1 MWKDNIPEGLGKYV
15 YLASLT
21 VGSIPQQKFAEYI
34 KRELVFK
41 NDMSNKTN
49 FSERINSSLK
59 ILEQIAKN
67 EERKEKAAINSY
79 QQKLIKYIN
88 DDTISQEVKKIL
100 QEQLDYLKLINNG
113 QTKEINLIKNIN
125 IIAQDFDL
133 FKRRVRELKNL
144 PENSFDVSNRLE
156 YRLEDNV
163 GRFLRDQG
171 KNGNRKTKNKNLLI
185 KNAFK
190 NSNLISKE
198 LRGKF
203 NDIPGLEELI
213 YSLLYIDF
221 SEQLQNIEDEN
232 LYLLDEKA
240 LKEYLENYISD
251 QASNSRMTQLKSILK
266 NNANEAIVLAQELAS
281 FLGAEWLDKSEID
294 KFKEIIKK
302 VKKGEKVTL
311 EKNRTLKQ
319 INERVLTYND
329 NIVSNNNKHLTFTF
343 KTRYSHGFLQELTR
357 IIERLGVNVGRN
369 VATDTITTL
378 GTATLIE
385 NNTKQNEELMK
396 LMKEL
401 DQILSDD
408 FDKSQKKPTTIENF
422 DQAIQQQKEM
432 NDKIKNAVEI
442 SSESIKKL
450 SSEFSQNFLSYDTL
464 KLYRTYETQSM
475 YDNSFHGRK
484 MVILSALSKLYAAPG
499 LEETLMNKDLL
510 ITFLLNISNQTLG
523 AKNKPALET
532 YLSLFAGLLMFD
544 DISSI
549 AEDALNNSAKEINT
563 DSSIEQLHLYGIN
576 GVFFPLSI
584 ILKNMIEQVKE
595 ATNIL
600 TINMEGT
607 AQVKLHPPKEISYT
621 TPADQNSWNEL
632 SNKTIQDTQITI
644 AFLSGYSNYIDKLFN
659 AMNPSE

>member
-1 MWKDNIPEGLGKYV
+1 MWKDNLPEGLGKYV

-133 FKRRVRELKNL
+133 FKRRLRELKNL
-144 PENSFDVSNRLE
+144 PENSSDVFNRLE

-163 GRFLRDQG
+163 DKFLRDQG
-171 KNGNRKTKNKNLLI
+171 KNGRRKTRNKNLLI

-190 NSNLISKE
+190 NSDLISKE

-232 LYLLDEKA
+232 LQLLDEKA

-251 QASNSRMTQLKSILK
+251 QTSNSRMTQLKSILK

-294 KFKEIIKK
+294 KYKEIIKK
-302 VKKGEKVTL
+302 IKKGEKVTL

-343 KTRYSHGFLQELTR
+343 KTKQSHGFLQELRR
-357 IIERLGVNVGRN
+357 IMQRPGVNVGKN
-369 VATDTITTL
+369 VATDTITAL
-378 GTATLIE
+378 GTATLTE
-385 NNTKQNEELMK
+385 NNTEQNKELMK
-396 LMKEL
+396 LMREI

-432 NDKIKNAVEI
+432 NDKIKNAVET
-442 SSESIKKL
+442 SSESMKKL
-450 SSEFSQNFLSYDTL
+450 SSEFTQNFISYDTL

-484 MVILSALSKLYAAPG
+484 MVVLSALSKLYAAPG

-510 ITFLLNISNQTLG
+510 ITFLLNISDQTLG

-600 TINMEGT
+600 TINIEGT
-607 AQVKLHPPKEISYT
+607 ARVELHPPKKISYT
-621 TPADQNSWNEL
+621 TPVDQNSWNEL
-632 SNKTIQDTQITI
+632 ANKTIQDTQITI

-659 AMNPSE
+659 AINPSE